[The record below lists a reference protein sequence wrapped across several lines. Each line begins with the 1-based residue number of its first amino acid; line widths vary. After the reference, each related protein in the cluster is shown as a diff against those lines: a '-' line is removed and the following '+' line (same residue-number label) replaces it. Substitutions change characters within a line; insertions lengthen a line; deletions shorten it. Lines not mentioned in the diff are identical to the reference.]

1 VVAHTATIRTTSIWR
16 TLRLGPRRS
25 SGVWETDRM
34 PLRSLM
40 RRLRTRL
47 TGSRI
52 DTHDRPHPEAETAVV
67 SNPSDRRPFGFCGV
81 PGEESLSSMTPE
93 ELLAWENR
101 GVASVARESDLVEA
115 VADERQDLIT
125 SLNFPLHWTSGG
137 LSWDYLFDF
146 AVACDL
152 LSPRPDDRV
161 LDLAAGTG
169 WATELLT
176 RLGVRTVS
184 MDLSTEMMRRARQ
197 RLASD
202 DRLVFRHHAGF
213 VAARGQELPFQDE
226 SFDGILCLN
235 ALHHHPD
242 YARAL
247 REIFRVLKPGGR
259 AVFSE
264 PGAAHVVAPLSQFR
278 MREETIIEKSVSLP
292 LIRHLARNAG
302 FTRMRVVP
310 LRSSGTYAFDYEA
323 SAADD
328 HALGCVWED
337 TIRHSPREHA
347 RFALHKGDE
356 PAADTLLPAHRLVG
370 RLQADIV
377 LVNVTPIIRTGSE
390 FIDSLRITNT
400 GSVTWKARGRR
411 FGGQVTCGLKV
422 LNAQGTDVL
431 REDLGRTPLSGDV
444 APGEHVEITM
454 RVAALLEPGDYRL
467 RYDMVVEGVTWFEF
481 QGSACPTRQLTV
493 TQ

>member
-1 VVAHTATIRTTSIWR
+1 MN
-16 TLRLGPRRS
+16 LRAFL
-25 SGVWETDRM
+25 
-34 PLRSLM
+34 
-40 RRLRTRL
+40 RRLSTL
-47 TGSRI
+47 MIGSRFGAY
-52 DTHDRPHPEAETAVV
+52 RPTHPEADTVVV
-67 SNPSDRRPFGFCGV
+67 SDSSDRLPFGFCEV

-93 ELLAWENR
+93 ELLAWQNR
-101 GVASVARESDLVEA
+101 DVASVARESDLAEA

-125 SLNFPLHWTSGG
+125 SLNFPLHWTSGRE
-137 LSWDYLFDF
+137 SWDYLFDF
-146 AVACDL
+146 AVSCDL

-176 RLGVRTVS
+176 RLGIRTVS
-184 MDLSTEMMRRARQ
+184 VDLSTEMMRRARH

-202 DRLVFRHHAGF
+202 DRLVFRHEAGF
-213 VAARGQELPFQDE
+213 VAARGQELPFRNE

-235 ALHHHPD
+235 ALHHLPD

-264 PGAAHVVAPLSQFR
+264 PGTAHAVAPLSQFR
-278 MREETIIEKSVSLP
+278 MREEMVIEKGVSLP
-292 LIRHLARNAG
+292 LIRRLARDAG

-323 SAADD
+323 SLADD
-328 HALGCVWED
+328 DALDRVWKD
-337 TIRHSPREHA
+337 TIRHSAKEHA

-356 PAADTLLPAHRLVG
+356 PPADTLLPAHHLVG
-370 RLQADIV
+370 RLRADIV
-377 LVNVTPIIRTGSE
+377 LVSVTPTIRKGSE

-422 LNAQGTDVL
+422 LNAQGTDVI
-431 REDLGRTPLSGDV
+431 REDLGRTPLPRDV

-454 RVAALLEPGDYRL
+454 EIAAVLEPGDYHL
-467 RYDMVVEGVTWFEF
+467 RYDLVVEGVTWFEF
-481 QGSACPTRQLTV
+481 QGSACPMRMLTIV
-493 TQ
+493 Q